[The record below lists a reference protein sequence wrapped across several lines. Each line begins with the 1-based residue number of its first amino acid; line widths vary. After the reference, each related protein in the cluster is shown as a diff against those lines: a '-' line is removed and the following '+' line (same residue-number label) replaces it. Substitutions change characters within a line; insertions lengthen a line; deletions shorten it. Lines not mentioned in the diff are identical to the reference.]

1 MLISLYFWVV
11 AFAAILGGEGT
22 PYCGGVFKLKIDL
35 PERLVHAGSLGLRVR
50 LRMTYKVMK
59 FIVIIYNIH

>member
-1 MLISLYFWVV
+1 MLIKLHFWVV

-35 PERLVHAGSLGLRVR
+35 PERLVHAWSLGLSLT
-50 LRMTYKVMK
+50 LRMK
-59 FIVIIYNIH
+59 FKSLLL